1 MTQQTL
7 PQVYAYSDPCGICE
21 AARLH
26 PSGELLKETKIL
38 FNHQGSD
45 AELVQQIAIA
55 VQAIN
60 TLNSKP

>member
-7 PQVYAYSDPCGICE
+7 TLAYASSD
-21 AARLH
+21 RLH

-55 VQAIN
+55 VQAIS
-60 TLNSKP
+60 TLNPKP

>member
-7 PQVYAYSDPCGICE
+7 TQAYGSSD
-21 AARLH
+21 RLH
-26 PSGELLKETKIL
+26 TSGELLKETKIL

-60 TLNSKP
+60 TLNPKP

>member
-7 PQVYAYSDPCGICE
+7 PQIHYSSDRPHN
-21 AARLH
+21 RLQN
-26 PSGELLKETKIL
+26 SGELLRETKIL
-38 FNHQGSD
+38 FNHRGSD

-60 TLNSKP
+60 TLNPKP

>member
-7 PQVYAYSDPCGICE
+7 PLAYASSD
-21 AARLH
+21 RLH
-26 PSGELLKETKIL
+26 SSGELLKETKIL

-55 VQAIN
+55 VQAIS
-60 TLNSKP
+60 TLNPKP

>member
-7 PQVYAYSDPCGICE
+7 PHAYYSSD
-21 AARLH
+21 RLH
-26 PSGELLKETKIL
+26 TSGELLEETKIL

-45 AELVQQIAIA
+45 AELVRQIAIA
-55 VQAIN
+55 VQVIN

>member
-7 PQVYAYSDPCGICE
+7 LQAYTSND
-21 AARLH
+21 RLH
-26 PSGELLKETKIL
+26 PSGELLKKTKIL

-55 VQAIN
+55 VRAIS
-60 TLNSKP
+60 TLHPKP